1 MKKIIN
7 GVVIPTV
14 IAVFIGFILG
24 KYVFKTYKD
33 NLYDELRSSRLYL
46 LESGEYDT
54 IDEMREENNSNNYVY
69 YMEDNKYK
77 TVVGITNK
85 YDNVDKIKSLY
96 SNKLNVME
104 YYIPNDSID
113 NRQIEYD
120 NRLLATEDGGEVREI
135 VDNILRLYR
144 ESDSM
149 RLIKG

>member
-7 GVVIPTV
+7 GVVIPAV

-96 SNKLNVME
+96 SNRLNVME
-104 YYIPNDSID
+104 YYIF
-113 NRQIEYD
+113 Q
-120 NRLLATEDGGEVREI
+120 T
-135 VDNILRLYR
+135 
-144 ESDSM
+144 
-149 RLIKG
+149 

>member
-1 MKKIIN
+1 M
-7 GVVIPTV
+7 
-14 IAVFIGFILG
+14 
-24 KYVFKTYKD
+24 
-33 NLYDELRSSRLYL
+33 
-46 LESGEYDT
+46 
-54 IDEMREENNSNNYVY
+54 
-69 YMEDNKYK
+69 
-77 TVVGITNK
+77 GIK
-85 YDNVDKIKSLY
+85 RVVDKIKSLY

-104 YYIPNDSID
+104 YYIPNDSLD

>member
-7 GVVIPTV
+7 GVVVPAV
-14 IAVFIGFILG
+14 IAIFIGFILG
-24 KYVFKTYKD
+24 KYVFKTYRD

-46 LESGEYDT
+46 VESGEYDT
-54 IDEMREENNSNNYVY
+54 IDEMREENISNNYIY
-69 YMEDNKYK
+69 YKENNKYK

-96 SNKLNVME
+96 SNSLNVLE
-104 YYIPNDSID
+104 YYIPNDSLD

-120 NRLLATEDGGEVREI
+120 NKLLVTEDGGEVREI

-144 ESDSM
+144 ENDSM

>member
-69 YMEDNKYK
+69 YIKDNKYK

-96 SNKLNVME
+96 SNRLNVME
-104 YYIPNDSID
+104 YYIPNDSLD

-120 NRLLATEDGGEVREI
+120 NKLLVTEDGGEVREI

-144 ESDSM
+144 ESNSM

>member
-46 LESGEYDT
+46 IESGEYDT

-104 YYIPNDSID
+104 YYIPNDSLD

-144 ESDSM
+144 ESDS
-149 RLIKG
+149 RRCFW